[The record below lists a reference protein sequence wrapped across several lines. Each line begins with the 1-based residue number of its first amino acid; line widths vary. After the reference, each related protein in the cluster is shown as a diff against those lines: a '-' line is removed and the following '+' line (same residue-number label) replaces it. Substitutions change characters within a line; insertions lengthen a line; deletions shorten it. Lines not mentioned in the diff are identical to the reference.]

1 LSALLEFLCLT
12 DCPGRQEISD
22 ATSFGILGTYPP
34 TSSRLATFS
43 AALADGLS
51 TNGAEVGVVGV
62 SDGPPSSSTRVIGE
76 LVNGSVASVAA
87 CAELLNHSD
96 VAVIQHACGS
106 YGGVDGAEVVGII
119 HRLRVPSILVAHTV
133 PKNPTPHQRSLLELL
148 AARADQ
154 VVVMSEAASRRLRR
168 GFDIAGRK
176 VTTIP
181 YGATVPTKAS
191 CMRSGRPILLTQGLL
206 GPGRASSG

>member
-1 LSALLEFLCLT
+1 MAPKSWASST
-12 DCPGRQEISD
+12 DC
-22 ATSFGILGTYPP
+22 A
-34 TSSRLATFS
+34 SRRSWSLT
-43 AALADGLS
+43 LS
-51 TNGAEVGVVGV
+51 
-62 SDGPPSSSTRVIGE
+62 
-76 LVNGSVASVAA
+76 
-87 CAELLNHSD
+87 
-96 VAVIQHACGS
+96 Q
-106 YGGVDGAEVVGII
+106 
-119 HRLRVPSILVAHTV
+119 
-133 PKNPTPHQRSLLELL
+133 KNPTPHQRSLLELL